1 MLGNFIAVRCAIPPG
16 MTRALLVFP
25 PVTASLR
32 FQSFANHE
40 FDVRYPDFCK
50 GSGLRRWLIHIACPL
65 VYLRCARSI
74 TAQTRTTVE
83 NTRVG
88 LR

>member
-1 MLGNFIAVRCAIPPG
+1 MPGSSIAGRCTIPARL
-16 MTRALLVFP
+16 TRALLVFP
-25 PVTASLR
+25 RVTVPLR
-32 FQSFANHE
+32 FECFANHV

-50 GSGLRRWLIHIACPL
+50 GSGLKRWLIHNAGLI

-83 NTRVG
+83 DTRIG
-88 LR
+88 SR